1 MGKFVGIDLGTTY
14 SVIAYINENGKPEVI
29 PNAYGR
35 SLTPSV
41 IYFGG
46 GAPVIGD
53 EAKER
58 QEAGET
64 EIASF
69 FKRNLDDSS
78 FLLSFHGHDYSAVD
92 LSALVLGYLKQQAEN
107 FFGEP
112 VTDAVITVPAYFD
125 HHRRLAT
132 MEAGRKVGLN
142 VLKII
147 NEPTAASLA
156 YGLRPGAQ
164 ESGQTVLV
172 CDLGG
177 GTFDISLIHITTNEL
192 NVIAIDG
199 DHNLGGK
206 DWDDRLLEYL
216 ETQFEQ
222 EFGVELLGQDLN
234 ELHVQSER
242 LKRSLSVRQSASI
255 HVQAAGHVATYTIT
269 REQFE
274 NLTGDLM
281 ARIKLL
287 TTQVLEKAGLTWKD
301 VNGILPVG
309 GSTKMPMITDY
320 IKMVSGK
327 PPMSGINPD
336 EAVGLGAAIQAAI
349 EIESRG
355 AAELPAYR
363 LAGRKKV
370 VDVIAH
376 SLGLIVENADRTQY
390 INSIIIQKNM
400 AIPTK
405 QTRPYQKSIRRRKK
419 TELEVFLTQGENS
432 DPQDCSYLGRY
443 VFSDFPPTR
452 EKMAI
457 VDITYAYDENG
468 IVQVSAVEQAS
479 RKPLSLTV
487 YPVPSDVPGR
497 FRGRPID
504 MQEREP
510 LAIYLAFDVS
520 GSMYMNTPDG
530 TPLDQA
536 KRAAEKFVS
545 ECDLNATS
553 IGLIA
558 FSDRVHIEQ
567 TATSNRAE
575 ILSALSRLPSVNT
588 GVGNYTDPFDE
599 ILRSLTNAPGI
610 RYAIV
615 LADGVWAYQD
625 EAIRKAKRCH
635 EDEIEIIAIG
645 FGQANQGFLR
655 RIASSSEQSFFID
668 ISQLSETFST
678 IAQELSG
685 TGGSRQVRGGIR
697 LNS

>member
-14 SVIAYINENGKPEVI
+14 SVIAYINEHGKPEVI

-46 GAPVIGD
+46 GSPVVGD
-53 EAKER
+53 EAKEQ

-64 EIASF
+64 EVASF
-69 FKRNLDDSS
+69 FKRNLDDPS
-78 FLLSFHGHDYSAVD
+78 FLLSFHGHDYTAVD

-107 FFGEP
+107 FCGEP

-125 HHRRLAT
+125 HNRRLAT
-132 MEAGRKVGLN
+132 MEAGRKAGLN

-172 CDLGG
+172 YDLGG
-177 GTFDISLIHITTNEL
+177 GTFDISLIRITATEL

-216 ETQFEQ
+216 ETQFER
-222 EFGVELLGQDLN
+222 EFGVELLGEDIN
-234 ELHVQSER
+234 ELHVQAEK
-242 LKRSLSVRQSASI
+242 LKRSLSVKQSADI
-255 HVQAAGHVATYTIT
+255 RVQATGHVGTYTIT

-274 NLTGDLM
+274 HLTTDLM
-281 ARIKLL
+281 QRIRLL
-287 TTQVLEKAGLTWKD
+287 TTQALEKAGLSWSD
-301 VNGILPVG
+301 LSGILPVG
-309 GSTKMPMITDY
+309 GSTKMPMVIDY
-320 IKMVSGK
+320 IKSVSGK
-327 PPMSGINPD
+327 SPMSGINPD
-336 EAVGLGAAIQAAI
+336 EAVGLGAAIQAAM
-349 EIESRG
+349 EMEKKG
-355 AAELPAYR
+355 DLPAYR
-363 LAGRKKV
+363 LAGRKTV

-400 AIPTK
+400 PIPTK
-405 QTRPYQKSIRRRKK
+405 QTRPYQKSIRKRKK
-419 TELEVFLTQGENS
+419 TELEVFLTQGENNN
-432 DPQDCSYLGRY
+432 PQDCSYLGRY
-443 VFSDFPPTR
+443 IFSDFPPFK
-452 EKMAI
+452 EKKAI

-468 IVQVSAVEQAS
+468 IVHVSAVEQTS
-479 RKPLSLTV
+479 RQPLSLKV
-487 YPVPSDVPGR
+487 YPVPADVPER
-497 FRGRPID
+497 FKGRPID

-510 LAIYLAFDVS
+510 LNIYLAFDVS
-520 GSMYMNTPDG
+520 GSMFMSTPEG

-536 KRAAEKFVS
+536 KKAAEQFVS
-545 ECDLNATS
+545 QCDLSTTS
-553 IGLIA
+553 VGLIA
-558 FSDRVHIEQ
+558 FSDRVYIEQ
-567 TATSNRAE
+567 AATQNSDE
-575 ILSALSRLPSVNT
+575 ILRAIRNLPSVNT
-588 GVGNYTDPFDE
+588 GTGNSTDPFDE
-599 ILRSLTNAPGI
+599 ILRSLTHASGN

-615 LADGVWAYQD
+615 LADGVWAHQS

-645 FGQANQGFLR
+645 FGRADRDFLNK
-655 RIASSSEQSFFID
+655 IASSSEQSFFID
-668 ISQLSETFST
+668 VGKLSETFST

-685 TGGSRQVRGGIR
+685 SGGNKQSGGRLRQT
-697 LNS
+697 S